1 MHYEGWDRGTGMNGG
16 VVRGQIRHHLCVHV
30 PKALLIRSNPPPFS
44 TNIDIFFNINFLV
57 IIVSDILITSYE
69 YRTSI
74 LILKNCLHHK
84 KND

>member
-16 VVRGQIRHHLCVHV
+16 VVRGQIRHHLCV

-44 TNIDIFFNINFLV
+44 TNIDIFDINFLV
-57 IIVSDILITSYE
+57 IIVSDILITSHE
-69 YRTSI
+69 YSRSI